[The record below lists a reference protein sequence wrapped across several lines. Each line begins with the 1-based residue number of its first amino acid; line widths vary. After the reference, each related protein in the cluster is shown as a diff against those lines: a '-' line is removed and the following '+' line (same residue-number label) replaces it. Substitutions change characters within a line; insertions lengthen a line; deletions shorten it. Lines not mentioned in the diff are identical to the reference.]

1 VNSSF
6 SWIDVVPFGYEDM
19 TALDDLQERYR
30 DFVTARDWNQ
40 FHTPK
45 NLAEAISIEA
55 NELLEIFL
63 WHDNY
68 DAETIKE
75 DSELKARVEE
85 ELADVVIYSI
95 AIATQ
100 LDIDLV
106 ETVKSKMDDNECRF
120 DEDTAA
126 EMTQDLQ
133 RWQRD

>member
-1 VNSSF
+1 
-6 SWIDVVPFGYEDM
+6 M
-19 TALDDLQERYR
+19 TTLEDLQRRYQK
-30 DFVTARDWNQ
+30 FVNKRNWNQ

-55 NELLEIFL
+55 SELLEVFL
-63 WHDNY
+63 WHDNH
-68 DAETIKE
+68 
-75 DSELKARVEE
+75 DSQTVQRDPELKARVEE

-106 ETVKSKMDDNECRF
+106 NAVEAKMDENENRF

-126 EMTQDLQ
+126 EMTEDLQ

>member
-1 VNSSF
+1 MTSF
-6 SWIDVVPFGYEDM
+6 EE
-19 TALDDLQERYR
+19 LQERYQK
-30 DFVTARDWNQ
+30 FVMTRDWNQ

-55 NELLEIFL
+55 SELLEVFL
-63 WHDNY
+63 WHDNHSSEEICQ
-68 DAETIKE
+68 DE
-75 DSELKARVEE
+75 ELKTRIEE

-106 ETVKSKMDDNECRF
+106 DAVDTKMDDNERRF
-120 DEDTAA
+120 DEDTA
-126 EMTQDLQ
+126 EGMTEDLQ